1 MENVIMKKRL
11 LSIFCLLSICGNAF
25 CQTFSGQV
33 LEYGQNGELAPI
45 LGAMLQWKGTSIGG
59 ITDNEGR
66 FSFEKTDK
74 TDTLIVI
81 YQAYQNDTIKVAR
94 EQNELE
100 IILSAA
106 HMLDAA
112 SVTAHGG
119 AYISVKPILTSVI
132 TSEGL
137 RKAACCNLSESF
149 ESSIA
154 VDVEYSDAIS
164 GAKQIS
170 MLGLD
175 GIYSQILL
183 ENGPYIRLLANQFGL
198 GFVPGTWMES
208 ISISKGTSSVTNGFE
223 AISGQIDVEYKK
235 PETNNEKLFINLFGS
250 SMGKGELN
258 LNTRFDANKKGTAS
272 GMFLLHTEGQFAK
285 MDMNKDNF
293 LDVPQNYQVN
303 MMNRWDY
310 DVPDKLEGRTMIG
323 YLWEDRIGGEKNFS
337 PKNRFAEDSLYGIRI
352 KTNRLDVITKNG
364 FLLKGEHE
372 SVGTILSF
380 TFHDTRSY
388 FGFKDYNAQQLSGY
402 INILYSNKFGKK
414 EQHKLTVGGSVQAD
428 NLKDELNGLNT
439 TLFSLT
445 GTRFQAIPGIFAEY
459 SFIIDEK
466 LVVMPGLRFDYDTYN
481 AQLYWTPRLHIKWQ
495 PAPNSSIRI
504 SAGKGYRSAN
514 ILIENLSLL
523 ASSRALIKADSK
535 FKPEEAYNA
544 SISFT
549 QSFQMKGGKSL
560 FTIDY
565 YYTHFINQVIVDLD
579 HDAHAV
585 FFYNLNGNFN
595 GGGNR
600 SYSHSAQAE
609 FTLYPLERF
618 EIILAYRFSKVRESA
633 EGVVRDKALTSP
645 HKALLGL
652 SYATRF
658 NKWKFNT
665 TLQYNSA
672 MRLPDMSGNSAA
684 SLPSY
689 SHDYFIWN
697 AQITAKYKAWEFYI
711 GGENLLNYKQKNPII
726 SADQPFGEDFDTSV
740 IYAPIT
746 GIMGYAGIR
755 FTMK

>member
-1 MENVIMKKRL
+1 MKKRL
-11 LSIFCLLSICGNAF
+11 LYILCLFSICGNAF
-25 CQTFSGQV
+25 CQTFSGRV
-33 LEYGQNGELAPI
+33 LEYGQDGGLTPI
-45 LGAMLQWKGTSIGG
+45 FGAMLQWKGTAVGG
-59 ITDNEGR
+59 ITDNDGH
-66 FSFEKTDK
+66 FAFDKTAI
-74 TDTLIVI
+74 TDTLIII
-81 YQAYQNDTIKVAR
+81 YQTYQNDTIKVP
-94 EQNELE
+94 ETQNEME

-106 HMLDAA
+106 HTLDAA

-170 MLGLD
+170 MLGLA

-183 ENGPYIRLLANQFGL
+183 ENVPYIRLLANQFGL
-198 GFVPGTWMES
+198 GFIPGTWMES
-208 ISISKGTSSVTNGFE
+208 ISISKGTASVTNGFE

-235 PETNNEKLFINLFGS
+235 PETNDEKLFINLFGS

-258 LNTRFDANKKGTAS
+258 LNSRFDASKSGNAS
-272 GMFLLHTEGQFAK
+272 GMVLLHTEGQFAK

-293 LDVPQNYQVN
+293 LDVPRNYQVN
-303 MMNRWDY
+303 AMNRWDY
-310 DVPDKLEGRTMIG
+310 DIPDKLEGRTMIG

-402 INILYSNKFGKK
+402 VNILYSNKFGKK

-481 AQLYWTPRLHIKWQ
+481 SQLYWTPRLHLKWQ
-495 PAPNSSIRI
+495 VAPNSSFRI

-514 ILIENLSLL
+514 VLIENLSLL
-523 ASSRALIKADSK
+523 ASNRALVQTDKK
-535 FKPEEAYNA
+535 LKPEQAYNA
-544 SISFT
+544 SISFV
-549 QSFQMKGGKSL
+549 QSFMMKGGKSM

-565 YYTHFINQVIVDLD
+565 YYTHFTEQVIVDLD
-579 HDAHAV
+579 MDAHSV
-585 FFYNLNGNFN
+585 FFYNLNGDYN
-595 GGGNR
+595 GSDNR

-609 FTLYPLERF
+609 LTLYPIERL
-618 EIILAYRFSKVRESA
+618 EIILAYRYNNVRQSTGGA
-633 EGVVRDKALTSP
+633 MRDKALASP
-645 HKALLGL
+645 HKAVLGL
-652 SYATRF
+652 GYATRF

-665 TLQYNSA
+665 TLQYNSS
-672 MRLPDMSGNSAA
+672 MRVPEMTGNASAELPAHS
-684 SLPSY
+684 P
-689 SHDYFIWN
+689 DYFIWN
-697 AQITAKYKAWEFYI
+697 AQITHKYKAWEFYI

-726 SADQPFGEDFDTSV
+726 AADQPFGEDFDTSV